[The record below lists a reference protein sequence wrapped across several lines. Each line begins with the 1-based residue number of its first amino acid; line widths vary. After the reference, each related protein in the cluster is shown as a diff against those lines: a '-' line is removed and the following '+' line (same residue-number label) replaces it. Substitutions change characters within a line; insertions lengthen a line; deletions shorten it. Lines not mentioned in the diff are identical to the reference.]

1 MAEVIH
7 RYVGKNAKVPKVSPE
22 KKKRAAEVH
31 ENNSELAK
39 ERGEGLRVKRMQSQ
53 LLFAKARGELIPKAT
68 AQAQVGFLVAALRS
82 KILAIPQSY
91 SRRLLNISDF
101 GKMSKLLKKMS
112 LSIRDREFPGEGDR
126 SGMAP
131 EARRGRRRRELAW
144 SVNRTGGE
152 LGHGS
157 CSFPL
162 IEHTSTFRMHFPCRR
177 GRATDHRTLRPSPAA
192 PANPSHTKPAGPP
205 PWPPSP
211 KLGRRSPARSCTPSP
226 SS

>member
-53 LLFAKARGELIPKAT
+53 LVLAKARGELIPKAT

-101 GKMSKLLKKMS
+101 GKMSKLLKEMS
-112 LSIRDREFPGEGDR
+112 LSILTEIENFPERVTDP
-126 SGMAP
+126 AWL
-131 EARRGRRRRELAW
+131 RRLEED
-144 SVNRTGGE
+144 GG
-152 LGHGS
+152 GG
-157 CSFPL
+157 
-162 IEHTSTFRMHFPCRR
+162 
-177 GRATDHRTLRPSPAA
+177 
-192 PANPSHTKPAGPP
+192 N
-205 PWPPSP
+205 
-211 KLGRRSPARSCTPSP
+211 
-226 SS
+226 